1 MIYHTS
7 MNMYHSFN
15 SSWVFL
21 FSCYA
26 ADLPFWYISIISKIR
41 MYSSNRK
48 LQEELEICYYLRLRI
63 FRVVGCVPAVWTL
76 TAWLCESWHRAQTH
90 PRNTWKVRP
99 SVQGPPL
106 SLFWCYL
113 TSFRINTTCWAQAVV
128 LTYLSF
134 LALLSPQSFPALPT
148 SVGFPLWS

>member
-1 MIYHTS
+1 MCVCVIYHTS

-76 TAWLCESWHRAQTH
+76 TAWLCESWHRAQTR
-90 PRNTWKVRP
+90 PRNTRKVRP

-106 SLFWCYL
+106 SLFWCILSLLRL
-113 TSFRINTTCWAQAVV
+113 TPLAGHKPLFWHI
-128 LTYLSF
+128 YLSWPYY
-134 LALLSPQSFPALPT
+134 LLSLFQLC
-148 SVGFPLWS
+148 PLL